1 MGFSLIASAA
11 ILGVTIFM
19 AAEIITGNLLPT
31 IENINDS
38 YGDMK
43 DRLRDQIQ
51 TDINISTVSRSVNA
65 VNGSNYDYNI
75 SVMNTGSVTLIAK
88 DFLVLINGTKYQFTS
103 YHLYLYPENV
113 VYFQVVDVAGA
124 GVKRMKVI
132 TNNGIADYYTYTP

>member
-19 AAEIITGNLLPT
+19 AAEIITGDLLPT
-31 IENINDS
+31 IESINDS

-43 DRLRDQIQ
+43 DRLRDQMQ
-51 TDINISTVSRSVNA
+51 TDINISTVSRS
-65 VNGSNYDYNI
+65 GPGPNYDYNI
-75 SVMNTGSVTLIAK
+75 SVKNTGSVTLNTE
-88 DFLVLINGTKYQFTS
+88 DFLVLINGTKYQFS
-103 YHLYLYPENV
+103 SSHMYLYPENV
-113 VYFQVVDVAGA
+113 VYFQVVDVAGT

>member
-19 AAEIITGNLLPT
+19 AAEIITGDLLPT
-31 IENINDS
+31 IESINDS

-43 DRLRDQIQ
+43 DRLRDQVH
-51 TDINISTVSRSVNA
+51 TDINISTVSRSEP
-65 VNGSNYDYNI
+65 GPNYDYNI
-75 SVMNTGSVTLIAK
+75 SVKNTGSVTLDTE
-88 DFLVLINGTKYQFTS
+88 DFLVLINGTKYQFS
-103 YHLYLYPENV
+103 SSHMYLYPENV

-124 GVKRMKVI
+124 GVKRMKVV